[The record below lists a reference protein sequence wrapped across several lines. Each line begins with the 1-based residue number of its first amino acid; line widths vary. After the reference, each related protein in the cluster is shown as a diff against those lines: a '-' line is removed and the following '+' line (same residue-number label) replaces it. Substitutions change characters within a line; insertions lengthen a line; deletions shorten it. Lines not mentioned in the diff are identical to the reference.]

1 MRVRLEHLN
10 SVVILMNEHE
20 GNKIISGLSSLL
32 HMSYVKV
39 QMGQNVIHY
48 AMFLGG
54 ILTAD
59 GTNGACLLPVS
70 KCPMYSIQRAQYL
83 LSYVDDFY

>member
-48 AMFLGG
+48 AMF
-54 ILTAD
+54 
-59 GTNGACLLPVS
+59 
-70 KCPMYSIQRAQYL
+70 
-83 LSYVDDFY
+83 